1 MVKGL
6 SAIAHGRVQGVGFR
20 YFTKTMADNLGLMGW
35 VRNLGDGTV
44 EILAVGNPPD
54 LERFLH
60 EIQRGPVGSW
70 VEKVDYQWF
79 EEPPVFRSF
88 NIKG

>member
-20 YFTKTMADNLGLMGW
+20 YFVKTMADKLGLMGW
-35 VRNLGDGTV
+35 VRNSVNGTV
-44 EILAVGNPPD
+44 EVLVVGNPPD

-60 EIQRGPVGSW
+60 EIERGPVGSW
-70 VEKVDYQWF
+70 VEKVDYQWIV
-79 EEPPVFRSF
+79 EPPILRSF
-88 NIKG
+88 NIKD